1 MINMKTVQ
9 HSLYIKY
16 GKDINNKINIYIIN
30 NVINNKK
37 NKFGFKINEN
47 RYNDNFLKD
56 YISNYYKISDCI
68 KVLKNFYVLHQEYF
82 TYYLNPTFADFYCN
96 KLIWKLAELKAEI
109 FYDKKYKAK
118 FTNKKDSNINYSL
131 KNFFSNSV
139 QNFLNKSNKNNNNI
153 NSLENISK
161 IDKKVNEKV
170 ESFISFENSNN
181 NSFLKILNSNE
192 SHKIEKVSTRDKTY
206 IMKLVNTKKTISSS
220 NSKNKLI
227 FKNIKTLYNK
237 IKNKSKPKRVINIAN
252 LDLKKQKNNI
262 LLRDIKNNNI
272 FHSEKRAKSIE
283 TKIFSKSN
291 NKNDRIKSF
300 MRNYKP
306 KNKFNNF
313 TVSLSEQKRRVIKIK
328 QKDFGLRISKNSN
341 TKFPK
346 IQEKLFNSE
355 KASTKFIRI
364 KKKNIDFKIDIKK
377 KLNYKY
383 GNSWKFAYKK
393 TTFGNI

>member
-1 MINMKTVQ
+1 
-9 HSLYIKY
+9 
-16 GKDINNKINIYIIN
+16 
-30 NVINNKK
+30 
-37 NKFGFKINEN
+37 
-47 RYNDNFLKD
+47 
-56 YISNYYKISDCI
+56 
-68 KVLKNFYVLHQEYF
+68 
-82 TYYLNPTFADFYCN
+82 
-96 KLIWKLAELKAEI
+96 
-109 FYDKKYKAK
+109 
-118 FTNKKDSNINYSL
+118 
-131 KNFFSNSV
+131 
-139 QNFLNKSNKNNNNI
+139 
-153 NSLENISK
+153 
-161 IDKKVNEKV
+161 
-170 ESFISFENSNN
+170 
-181 NSFLKILNSNE
+181 
-192 SHKIEKVSTRDKTY
+192 
-206 IMKLVNTKKTISSS
+206 MKLVNTKKTISSS
-220 NSKNKLI
+220 NSKNKLL

-283 TKIFSKSN
+283 TKIISKSN